1 MSVFLKN
8 PAQKARRDGDREGRG
23 RVSYRERGVR
33 ASWFFFLFF
42 WFMVTAGDG
51 KTGAPDSD
59 SGLEKR
65 NVYTD
70 KIALQGGAG

>member
-1 MSVFLKN
+1 
-8 PAQKARRDGDREGRG
+8 
-23 RVSYRERGVR
+23 
-33 ASWFFFLFF
+33 
-42 WFMVTAGDG
+42 MVTAGDG
-51 KTGAPDSD
+51 KTEAPDSD